1 MRWAISNLR
10 SALGRALWLAALFV
24 LVCHLSLLTASAQK
38 NPFRFNLGGDNDLKM
53 ISTPSTNPDSAHLRV
68 YAKTTGAWCFSNN
81 LGTEVCVPLLL
92 SDDLTT
98 LTYTGTGGISAASFI
113 STGSGAGYVP
123 MVQGTLKTVV
133 PYSWGWMAPASGLP
147 ASGIALIPPVADP
160 AGQVLHCAAPD
171 GNHRS
176 ACTWMS
182 SFGSNPAALLVT
194 KAAGPDP
201 TTNNCVKWLA
211 GGGVGDAGAACGAV
225 SPLPIANGGT
235 NAATATAARQNLGVS
250 YSLQAHEI
258 ENGNTWVASTTYYLG
273 GRYGKGTVETYTDYF
288 PIVKPGTLLGFCVTT
303 GISGTHSDAATP
315 ITFYI
320 RKNKATDSVA
330 TVTQTWNAAEVGTTC
345 TTPYPLTANLMTF
358 ANGEAIT
365 VKVTTPAWSTPP
377 TNVYFSVT
385 IEIQEDQ

>member
-1 MRWAISNLR
+1 MTRKLR
-10 SALGRALWLAALFV
+10 CRFLALARCGGLAAL
-24 LVCHLSLLTASAQK
+24 LVACHLLAVIPLSAQV
-38 NPFRFNLGGDNDLKM
+38 
-53 ISTPSTNPDSAHLRV
+53 SAPYIR
-68 YAKTTGAWCFSNN
+68 
-81 LGTEVCVPLLL
+81 
-92 SDDLTT
+92 
-98 LTYTGTGGISAASFI
+98 
-113 STGSGAGYVP
+113 SGA
-123 MVQGTLKTVV
+123 
-133 PYSWGWMAPASGLP
+133 
-147 ASGIALIPPVADP
+147 
-160 AGQVLHCAAPD
+160 
-171 GNHRS
+171 
-176 ACTWMS
+176 
-182 SFGSNPAALLVT
+182 SNPAKCSAGVGLGELKLFYNVSDKKFVFCSDTDTWSGFAGLGANTFTDTQTMPGVILNGTGPFLLRGSEGTCGGATAGLDVLCLGDATGHGAMVSNNNDAFSRILRQADRFGSSPGALLVT
-194 KAAGPDP
+194 KAAGADP

-273 GRYGKGTVETYTDYF
+273 GRYGKGTVETYQDYS

-303 GISGTHSDAATP
+303 GINGTHSDNATP

-358 ANGEAIT
+358 ANGDAIT
-365 VKVTTPAWSTPP
+365 VKITTPAWSTPP